1 MRQHPRLDVDRPC
14 NVELPGHRTMGAR
27 LLNVSMGGVGLETVK
42 PMADDGPFTLIL
54 VHGGAELRLPCEV
67 RHLRDV
73 WSRQMIHAEFARLS
87 PEEYLAVERFIED
100 IVVEQNLPSPRSLW
114 RRMRERIGGARPAV
128 L

>member
-1 MRQHPRLDVDRPC
+1 
-14 NVELPGHRTMGAR
+14 
-27 LLNVSMGGVGLETVK
+27 
-42 PMADDGPFTLIL
+42 
-54 VHGGAELRLPCEV
+54 
-67 RHLRDV
+67 
-73 WSRQMIHAEFARLS
+73 MIHAEFARLS